1 MENTITITNKKIFDF
16 YNDNK
21 HLDIEETNLLFIDVI
36 EKLLDNSRT
45 ELNNTITRQLLDN
58 VKTLH
63 KQINTFQESFTKI
76 QSDININFVLKF
88 NEFKRDYLEELK
100 IILTN
105 TNNNSSEKIS
115 SVIEKYNDILQDKTK
130 IIINELGVKNQ
141 DVLLK
146 EMMNYMKQLQDTIN
160 QDTTTLLKQQ
170 INKDTLDTFISSVED
185 KFSKSLVSSQSI
197 FNNLISS
204 TEERITSK
212 LTDVKMENNKKI
224 EEIKDIS
231 ISNSSIQTQ
240 LHTNVGELLR
250 KMENSSAKGR
260 VSENILTNVL
270 QMLYPIAQIEYVGT
284 TKESGDILLTRKNK
298 SCILFENKN
307 YDSSPVGK
315 VEIDKFIRDAEI
327 QNCNGIL
334 LSQKSA
340 IVNRDNYE
348 IEIRNNKILMF
359 IHNVEYNSDKIKVAV
374 DIIDYLQ
381 ESLNTINEM
390 NDDTEKFHIDKTS
403 LDEINTEFQNF
414 TINKLNH
421 IKTIKEYNT
430 KLLNQVDN
438 LKFPNL
444 ENILSKN
451 YSNSLSSK
459 EEICE
464 YCGYVAKNTR
474 ALTAHKRG
482 CGEIKKKSTDNS
494 TI

>member
-1 MENTITITNKKIFDF
+1 MEYSITITNKRIYDF
-16 YNDNK
+16 YNENK

-36 EKLLDNSRT
+36 EKLLHDSRT
-45 ELNNTITRQLLDN
+45 ELNDTITRQLLDN

-63 KQINTFQESFTKI
+63 KQMNTFQDSFAKI
-76 QSDININFVLKF
+76 QSDINMNFVLKF
-88 NEFKRDYLEELK
+88 NDFKRDYLEELK

-160 QDTTTLLKQQ
+160 QDTTALLKQQ
-170 INKDTLDTFISSVED
+170 INKDTLDTFICSVED

-204 TEERITSK
+204 TEQRITTK
-212 LTDVKMENNKKI
+212 LSDVNTESNKKI
-224 EEIKDIS
+224 DEIKDIS

-260 VSENILTNVL
+260 VSENILNNVL
-270 QMLYPIAQIEYVGT
+270 QTLYPIAEINYVGT
-284 TKESGDILLTRKNK
+284 TKESGDILLNRKNK

-307 YDSSPVGK
+307 YDYNVGK
-315 VEIDKFIRDAEI
+315 SEIEKFIRDVEI

-348 IEIRNNKILMF
+348 IEIHNNKVLIFL
-359 IHNVEYNSDKIKVAV
+359 HNVEYNSDKIKVAV
-374 DIIDYLQ
+374 EIIDYLE
-381 ESLNTINEM
+381 ESLNRINEM
-390 NDDTEKFHIDKTS
+390 SDDNEKIHIEKAI
-403 LDEINTEFQNF
+403 LDEINREFQEF
-414 TINKLNH
+414 TVNKMNH

-430 KLLNQVDN
+430 KLLNQIDN

-451 YSNSLSSK
+451 YTNSLSSK
-459 EEICE
+459 DQICE
-464 YCGYVAKNTR
+464 YCNYVAKNTR

-482 CGEIKKKSTDNS
+482 CGEIKKKTAENNS
-494 TI
+494 T

>member
-1 MENTITITNKKIFDF
+1 MEYSITLSNKRIYDF

-36 EKLLDNSRT
+36 EKLLDDSRT
-45 ELNNTITRQLLDN
+45 ELNDSITRQLLDN

-76 QSDININFVLKF
+76 QSDINMNFVLKF
-88 NEFKRDYLEELK
+88 NDFKRDYLEELK

-146 EMMNYMKQLQDTIN
+146 EIMNYMKQLQDTIN

-197 FNNLISS
+197 FNTLISS
-204 TEERITSK
+204 TEQRITSK
-212 LTDVKMENNKKI
+212 LSDVNMNNNKKI

-240 LHTNVGELLR
+240 LHANVGDLLR

-260 VSENILTNVL
+260 VSENILNNVL
-270 QMLYPIAQIEYVGT
+270 QTLYPIAEINYVGT
-284 TKESGDILLTRKNK
+284 TKESGDILLNRKNK

-307 YDSSPVGK
+307 YDYNVGK
-315 VEIDKFIRDAEI
+315 SEIDKFIRDVDI

-340 IVNRDNYE
+340 IVNRDNY
-348 IEIRNNKILMF
+348 
-359 IHNVEYNSDKIKVAV
+359 
-374 DIIDYLQ
+374 
-381 ESLNTINEM
+381 
-390 NDDTEKFHIDKTS
+390 
-403 LDEINTEFQNF
+403 
-414 TINKLNH
+414 
-421 IKTIKEYNT
+421 
-430 KLLNQVDN
+430 
-438 LKFPNL
+438 
-444 ENILSKN
+444 
-451 YSNSLSSK
+451 
-459 EEICE
+459 
-464 YCGYVAKNTR
+464 
-474 ALTAHKRG
+474 
-482 CGEIKKKSTDNS
+482 
-494 TI
+494 